1 MSRAPQ
7 QVRIGYFGKIPARAD
22 FVKDAD
28 NPALVA
34 LLDEWL
40 AGVMNRFTSD
50 PRWKL
55 NYDALRPLHFAFVG
69 TRSHRAIAGH
79 IIASSDQSQRRYPF
93 LAMSSL
99 TVDEP
104 EPFLPLSPVV
114 LSWLWQ
120 EQAELAQAVLD
131 AADPA
136 PQLQALANGVVEVE
150 PGSTA
155 YRQAYQDFLEHQTLA
170 GMEALLGSAQVRR
183 MMLAL
188 GLLLEPVRDS
198 GATRLVRGLALPLPQ
213 VARYRFLVAAFWLE
227 LIAPFLR
234 GGDFELSLFLAE
246 QQERQVLVIGFGGAE
261 PDTLFSI
268 ADPVFAG
275 EYQITLDH
283 TEWVEA
289 QIAGDADTQKLS
301 ACLEQGQLSLRA
313 AAALFHESF
322 S

>member
-1 MSRAPQ
+1 MSRTLQ
-7 QVRIGYFGKIPARAD
+7 TVRVGYFGKIPARAD
-22 FVKDAD
+22 FVKACD

-34 LLDEWL
+34 LLDDWL

-79 IIASSDQSQRRYPF
+79 IIASSDESQRRYPF
-93 LAMSSL
+93 VAMSSL
-99 TVDEP
+99 TVEQP
-104 EPFLPLSPVV
+104 ERFLPLSPVV

-120 EQAELAQAVLD
+120 EQAQLAQAVLD
-131 AADPA
+131 AANPE
-136 PQLQALANGVVEVE
+136 PELQALANGVVEVD
-150 PGSTA
+150 PSSAA
-155 YRQAYQDFLEHQTLA
+155 YLQAYQDFLEHQTLA
-170 GMEALLGSAQVRR
+170 GMEALLGRPKVRR
-183 MMLAL
+183 MILAL
-188 GLLLEPVRDS
+188 GLLMEPVRDC
-198 GATRLVRGLALPLPQ
+198 GASRLVRGLALPLPQ
-213 VARYRFLVAAFWLE
+213 VARYRFLVASFWLE
-227 LIAPFLR
+227 LIAPFLMA
-234 GGDFELSLFLAE
+234 GEFELSLFLAE

-261 PDTLFSI
+261 PETLFSI

-283 TEWVEA
+283 TDWVEA